1 MESLASPR
9 RLFGAAL
16 QLRFAQN
23 DKSHG
28 MSKVIVVGAGVNG
41 VTAAIEL
48 KKRGHEVVLVDPGPL
63 PHALAASTDISK
75 AVRAAYGA
83 DEDYTA
89 LAERS
94 IKLWRKWNE
103 EFGTTLYHEVGA
115 LFVRRRKMEPGDFE
129 YESLK
134 LLEKR
139 GLKVARMDRPQLWKR
154 FLAWNPEF
162 YRDGVFEIEAG
173 YAESGRAVAM
183 LIGRAKSVGVELRTG
198 SRFICL
204 DENDNRVKGIVIEE
218 WDRNA
223 VIPGEVEAV
232 TQPPE
237 AARPGFPSRGDSA
250 SAVSRAPSTSLR
262 MTSLSADFVV
272 MAVGAWTPYLL
283 PFTSTFFRATG
294 QPVFHLR
301 PSEPELF
308 APERF
313 PVFGADITTTGYY
326 GFPINRDGIVKIAN
340 HGPGREMSPDSSKR
354 MVTTDEERNL
364 REFLALT
371 FPSLADAP
379 IVYTRVCMYCDTH
392 DGHFWIARDP
402 RREGFVVAAG
412 DSGHGFKFAPVLGEI
427 IADAVEGI
435 DNPLLKKFRWRPD
448 VQAGT
453 ATDAA
458 RSK

>member
-1 MESLASPR
+1 
-9 RLFGAAL
+9 
-16 QLRFAQN
+16 
-23 DKSHG
+23 
-28 MSKVIVVGAGVNG
+28 MSKIIVVGAGVNG
-41 VTAAIEL
+41 ATAAIEL

-89 LAERS
+89 LAEHS

-103 EFGTTLYHEVGA
+103 EFGTKLYHEVGVM
-115 LFVRRRKMEPGDFE
+115 FVRCRKMDPTDFE
-129 YESLK
+129 YESFK

-139 GLKVARMDRPQLWKR
+139 GLKVVRMNRPQVWKR
-154 FLAWNPEF
+154 FPAWNPEL
-162 YRDGVFEIEAG
+162 YRDGVLEIEAG

-183 LIGRAKSVGVELRTG
+183 LIERTKAVGVKLCERVKF
-198 SRFICL
+198 SRL
-204 DENDNRVKGIVIEE
+204 EQRGNRVSGIVLNDEQRI
-218 WDRNA
+218 A
-223 VIPGEVEAV
+223 
-232 TQPPE
+232 
-237 AARPGFPSRGDSA
+237 
-250 SAVSRAPSTSLR
+250 
-262 MTSLSADFVV
+262 ADFVV

-283 PFTSTFFRATG
+283 PFTRRFFRATG
-294 QPVFHLR
+294 QPVFHLK

-326 GFPINRDGIVKIAN
+326 GFPLNRDGVVKIAN
-340 HGPGREMSPDSSKR
+340 HGAGREMSPDSPER
-354 MVTTDEERNL
+354 NVIPEEEENL
-364 REFLALT
+364 REFVAST
-371 FPSLADAP
+371 FPSLANAA

-402 RREGFVVAAG
+402 EREGLVVAAG

-427 IADAVEGI
+427 IADAVEGK
-435 DNPLLKKFRWRPD
+435 DNPLLEKFRWRPE
-448 VQAGT
+448 VRAGT

-458 RSK
+458 RLKTKL